1 MLVDLSKSE
10 NEVLEGIRKS
20 KKYKEGNFNE
30 IYLQL
35 NREFSD
41 VISAAKIYI
50 LDNYQ
55 KVSDY
60 SDLSLILRC
69 ANHKGSRYFG
79 KKSKPRMGANTSSV
93 LKNMLSELDKETIQI
108 EKFDK
113 AVYDWSDGDFSVTF
127 NGVGYNW
134 IDSNSIVDIAH
145 YIEEKLKEKPSG
157 NVYVVCRDKFD
168 DEIKDGDM
176 VDVQMAGE
184 HRVYMKGGQLHF
196 SPYGEECMV
205 CEYFSND
212 LILVKK

>member
-1 MLVDLSKSE
+1 MLVDVSKSE
-10 NEVLEGIRKS
+10 QEVLNSLRSSVKYSERNFLGAFDNLSLEIRRVV
-20 KKYKEGNFNE
+20 E
-30 IYLQL
+30 
-35 NREFSD
+35 
-41 VISAAKIYI
+41 AAKIYI

-157 NVYVVCRDKFD
+157 NEYVVCRDKFD

-184 HRVYMKGGQLHF
+184 HRVYMKDGQLHF

>member
-1 MLVDLSKSE
+1 MLVDVSKSE
-10 NEVLEGIRKS
+10 QEVLNSLRSSVKYSERNFLGAFDNLSLEIRRVV
-20 KKYKEGNFNE
+20 E
-30 IYLQL
+30 
-35 NREFSD
+35 
-41 VISAAKIYI
+41 AAKIYI

-93 LKNMLSELDKETIQI
+93 LKDMLSKLAEETIQI

-127 NGVGYNW
+127 NGIGYNW

-157 NVYVVCRDKFD
+157 NEYAVCRDKFD

-184 HRVYMKGGQLHF
+184 HRVYMKDGQLHF